1 MSTKEKPNSEEI
13 SNEHQRR
20 YDGKMK
26 DYDATVGD
34 LKKKK
39 MPPRLWK
46 DPDSDSPSSVQSSS
60 LRSNSQIL
68 ALPLKNCGGMGGLK
82 YWIT

>member
-1 MSTKEKPNSEEI
+1 MSTKGKPNSEEI
-13 SNEHQRR
+13 SNEHQKR

-39 MPPRLWK
+39 KCLQGSERTLI
-46 DPDSDSPSSVQSSS
+46 
-60 LRSNSQIL
+60 QIH
-68 ALPLKNCGGMGGLK
+68 PLLFRVLH
-82 YWIT
+82 

>member
-39 MPPRLWK
+39 NASK
-46 DPDSDSPSSVQSSS
+46 
-60 LRSNSQIL
+60 
-68 ALPLKNCGGMGGLK
+68 ALKGP
-82 YWIT
+82 